1 MGRTEYSSMSLA
13 VARVVHAA
21 PGVLTMADVRRGVS
35 HGGLAVF
42 ASNGDLLDATAR
54 LVGLGVLR
62 PGRTENGSV
71 GVEWRGAR

>member
-21 PGVLTMADVRRGVS
+21 AGAITLSDVRKGVS

-42 ASNGDLLDATAR
+42 ASNGDVLDATAR

-62 PGRTENGSV
+62 PGRTESGV
-71 GVEWRGAR
+71 LGVEWRGAR